1 MERDISLDVLRGIML
16 IIMATDHF
24 GEPIEQYTWEM
35 FGFVSAAE
43 GFVFLSGILV
53 GVVYSRYLTKDA
65 VVMEK
70 RIWHR
75 AGTIYAYHLLTFFAV
90 WLFTVISANS
100 GAYWKSYAVDIIDQ
114 PIIST
119 VSGLFL
125 FYLPPM
131 LDILPLYV
139 VLLLLAPFSL
149 RLFQK
154 NKAWLVLLISA
165 VIWLL
170 AQYDIHKFLLDQLP
184 NDWLI
189 NRGAFDPFGWQLIF
203 VLGTFLGFQRYQNGY
218 QTKTINKPLLFL
230 AISTVVFL
238 FLLRHGIVQTGWLEQ
253 YKHTD
258 RESIAWLR
266 LINFLAVVYV
276 IKGIIVAQQ
285 IYGILNLF
293 KSAGRWLAFLGQHSL
308 QVFAYHL
315 IVLYLY
321 IPFRWGEMALSN
333 PQKIMVL
340 LFFLASLTIPA
351 WLHARYQQKQKDKR
365 LSHRINNATA

>member
-24 GEPIEQYTWEM
+24 GEPVEKYTWEM

-53 GVVYSRYLTKDA
+53 GVVYSRYLA
-65 VVMEK
+65 SGEGVMEK

-75 AGTIYAYHLLTFFAV
+75 AGTIYLYHLLTFLAV
-90 WLFTVISANS
+90 WFFTIASANS
-100 GAYWKSYAVDIIDQ
+100 GAYWKSYAVAIVDEPVMSII
-114 PIIST
+114 
-119 VSGLFL
+119 SGLFL

-139 VLLLLAPFSL
+139 LLLLFAPFSL
-149 RLFQK
+149 RLFQQ
-154 NKAWLVLLISA
+154 NKAWLVLGGSV

-170 AQYDIHKFLLDQLP
+170 AQYDIHRFLLAQFP

-189 NRGAFDPFGWQLIF
+189 KRGAFDPFGWQLIF
-203 VLGTFLGFQRYQNGY
+203 VLGTFVGFQRYQNAY
-218 QTKTINKPLLFL
+218 QSKSINRPLLFL
-230 AISTVVFL
+230 AIITVVFL
-238 FLLRHGIVQTGWLEQ
+238 FLLRHGIVKTGWLEQ
-253 YKHTD
+253 YSHTD

-266 LINFLAVVYV
+266 LLNFLAVVYV

-285 IYGILNLF
+285 TFGLLNLF
-293 KSAGRWLAFLGQHSL
+293 KSLGRWLAFLGQHSL

-315 IVLYLY
+315 VILYLY
-321 IPFRWGEMALSN
+321 IPFRWGELALSN
-333 PQKIMVL
+333 PQKVL
-340 LFFLASLTIPA
+340 VLFIFLASLSVPA
-351 WLHARYQQKQKDKR
+351 WLHARYQKR
-365 LSHRINNATA
+365 GVKEGSQ